1 MNFERLRE
9 LVLERAIRGELVP
22 QNCDE
27 DCVKEGTSE
36 DVPFDVPA
44 SWGWVQLADL
54 SVKRKTVDPMTIDE
68 PKE

>member
-44 SWGWVQLADL
+44 SWGGCN
-54 SVKRKTVDPMTIDE
+54 
-68 PKE
+68 

>member
-36 DVPFDVPA
+36 DHLMFLHH
-44 SWGWVQLADL
+44 GGGCN
-54 SVKRKTVDPMTIDE
+54 
-68 PKE
+68 